1 MRKRRKVAVV
11 VLIVEEVDNREFVSV
26 YQYVKRQ
33 GVNDR

>member
-1 MRKRRKVAVV
+1 MAVV